1 MHVFQ
6 CSNVIFIRS
15 FGTCFDAPVH
25 LCKLNT
31 CCPVTPAY
39 GPEQAF
45 GRGIQR
51 NSRCISCLFS
61 VIWMWW
67 CVGSRAAANTYLPE
81 GSSELACLIAVCCL
95 LWSAW
100 FGVNAMS
107 RRDWE
112 KVIKSNVF
120 FLRVLT
126 PEFSIN
132 SLGPHTCGWF
142 SKGEFLWGIM
152 TGSKFKPD
160 LSAYYWVLQI
170 DCHLASAQGSI

>member
-120 FLRVLT
+120 FCVCSLQSSALIHLVHT
-126 PEFSIN
+126 PVADSA
-132 SLGPHTCGWF
+132 
-142 SKGEFLWGIM
+142 KGSSSEGLWQ
-152 TGSKFKPD
+152 D
-160 LSAYYWVLQI
+160 LSLNQTCQPTTEYSRLIAT
-170 DCHLASAQGSI
+170 